1 MNLDEFDARRNRR
14 QWRCHATRAARNTR
28 GGAAVERVEREAQR
42 ENSRVVTGAPWP
54 RLPGAG
60 WEAAALWT
68 VFVAVVIS
76 LGLTTH
82 GMSRAA
88 VALWRPVGVSAETP
102 AVVLDAG
109 GTLLVPLVGGFEQYP
124 SVQGTA
130 TQTNPPSTSRPT
142 GRPI

>member
-14 QWRCHATRAARNTR
+14 QWRCHATRSARNTR
-28 GGAAVERVEREAQR
+28 GGAAVERGG
-42 ENSRVVTGAPWP
+42 RVKDDEGSCDGVGVLW
-54 RLPGAG
+54 RQLPGSA
-60 WEAAALWT
+60 WETAALWT
-68 VFVAVVIS
+68 VFAAVLIT

-88 VALWRPVGVSAETP
+88 VAIWRPVGVSAETP

-109 GTLLVPLVGGFEQYP
+109 GAPLVPLVCGFEQYP
-124 SVQGTA
+124 SVQGAA

>member
-1 MNLDEFDARRNRR
+1 MALSRDASSEEHAWRRCCRAGGER
-14 QWRCHATRAARNTR
+14 GPTRELSGGDGSALAAIAR
-28 GGAAVERVEREAQR
+28 GGM
-42 ENSRVVTGAPWP
+42 
-54 RLPGAG
+54 
-60 WEAAALWT
+60 EAAALWT